1 MARLRGFG
9 LWQQDALKP
18 SGFEERQH
26 NLYNRER
33 SNFVVV
39 P

>member
-1 MARLRGFG
+1 MARLRGFFMAG
-9 LWQQDALKP
+9 QDALKP